1 MSADSSTPPPM
12 QIIVQPPPSM
22 FGRFGKLLLVVIG
35 ICVLVI
41 FSLFARYH
49 SYFTPEDQ
57 PQERYH
63 SLSRTAT
70 KKIAILRVEGAILD
84 TDDFVKRQ
92 IDSIR
97 EDESVVAVVARI
109 NSPGGTVTASD
120 YIHHH
125 LRKLVADRDLPLVVS
140 MGSICASG
148 GYYVAMAVGPTED
161 TIFAER
167 ATWTGSIGVI
177 IPHYDLSGLLSRID
191 VADDSIASG
200 ELKDLGSPT
209 KPMTPEDRAVL
220 QELVTE
226 SFAEFKEIVLAG
238 RPKLKDKP
246 EDLAFVTTGR
256 IFTADQALERGL
268 VDKIGFLEEAIE
280 RAAELAN
287 VSTDDV
293 RCVEYDEP
301 PSVLGT
307 LLGENEVRSAR
318 GRGVN
323 LRGLLELTTP
333 RAYYLWTWLP
343 AALVSE

>member
-1 MSADSSTPPPM
+1 MAADATSPPT
-12 QIIVQPPPSM
+12 QIIIQQPPSM

-41 FSLFARYH
+41 FSLMARYQ
-49 SYFTPEDQ
+49 SYFTPPDQ
-57 PQERYH
+57 PQERFH

-70 KKIAILRVEGAILD
+70 QKIAILRIEGIILD

-92 IDSIR
+92 IDRIR
-97 EDESVVAVVARI
+97 EDDSVVAVVARI

-125 LRKLVADRDLPLVVS
+125 LQKLVEERDIPLVVS
-140 MGSICASG
+140 MGSLCASG
-148 GYYVAMAVGPTED
+148 GYYAAMAVGPRED

-177 IPHYDLSGLLSRID
+177 IPHYDLSGLLNRID

-200 ELKDLGSPT
+200 PLKGMGSPT
-209 KPMTPEDRAVL
+209 KPMTPEERAVL
-220 QELVTE
+220 KELVME
-226 SFAEFKEIVLAG
+226 SFDNFKEIVLAG
-238 RPKLKDKP
+238 RPKLKDQP
-246 EDLAFVTTGR
+246 DDLAEATTGR
-256 IFTADQALERGL
+256 IFTAEQALKLGL
-268 VDKIGFLEEAIE
+268 VDEIGFLEEAIE
-280 RAAELAN
+280 RAAKLAN
-287 VSTDDV
+287 VSTDQV
-293 RCVEYDEP
+293 RAVEYVRP
-301 PSVLGT
+301 PT
-307 LLGENEVRSAR
+307 LLGALMGEEQLPKPVGS
-318 GRGVN
+318 GGN